1 MSKLRSTIVPIIA
14 AASAAAMVALAAGPA
29 AAWEQQGGADQSV
42 GLRALPSGGLML
54 KDVPSTDSTVESLP
68 GVRLNP
74 QARDSGGG
82 NCTQRRVSSFDG
94 PGSDYQTGTLSE
106 CSFGNFT
113 FSTMRPDPQPWVP
126 GMPTPFNN

>member
-1 MSKLRSTIVPIIA
+1 MPRFRSTIA
-14 AASAAAMVALAAGPA
+14 AVSAAALLALAAGPA
-29 AAWEQQGGADQSV
+29 AAWEQQGGGADQGG

-54 KDVPSTDSTVESLP
+54 KDVPTTDSTVETLP

-74 QARDSGGG
+74 QARDSGGTS
-82 NCTQRRVSSFDG
+82 CTQRRVASFDG
-94 PGSDYQTGTLSE
+94 PAGDYRSGTVSE
-106 CSFGNFT
+106 CSFGSFT

>member
-1 MSKLRSTIVPIIA
+1 MPRFRSTIA
-14 AASAAAMVALAAGPA
+14 AVSAAAVLVLAGPA
-29 AAWEQQGGADQSV
+29 AAWEQQGGGADQGG

-54 KDVPSTDSTVESLP
+54 KDMPTTDSTVQTLP

-74 QARDSGGG
+74 QARDSGGT
-82 NCTQRRVSSFDG
+82 NCTQRRVASFDG
-94 PGSDYQTGTLSE
+94 PAGDYRSGTVSE